1 MLFNLKKGFE
11 QLKNSAF
18 LKDVFIWSM
27 VVLGAL
33 LNMGFLYYIKSKINA
48 PDETVNLN
56 FLGIDYKVVGDT
68 TTYNIPIFVALFSI
82 FNIFIARLAYKYDLL
97 MAYMLVI
104 TVPLF
109 NAFYLASA
117 VFFLNI

>member
-56 FLGIDYKVVGDT
+56 FLGIDYKVVG
-68 TTYNIPIFVALFSI
+68 
-82 FNIFIARLAYKYDLL
+82 
-97 MAYMLVI
+97 VI
-104 TVPLF
+104 KL
-109 NAFYLASA
+109 
-117 VFFLNI
+117 